1 MVKGDTLMK
10 RMALMLIVLFAA
22 TSLFAGGKN
31 CDYNKNAKSVELTGK
46 LVRAANDGE
55 QTIFRVANGDQSYVV
70 CSETKASVLKLGAD
84 NATLR
89 VKGKLVNCGES
100 EGQELVIT
108 EAKKI

>member
-1 MVKGDTLMK
+1 MK
-10 RMALMLIVLFAA
+10 RTALILIVLFAA
-22 TSLFAGGKN
+22 TSLFAGGGKN

-55 QTIFRVANGDQSYVV
+55 QTIFRVANGEESYVV

-89 VKGKLVNCGES
+89 VKGKLVSCGES